1 MGVLNKT
8 NISPHCRTTAV
19 KWENKKG
26 MENHQPE
33 GAAAQT
39 GKDVNR
45 DMEAATNEAGFRFS
59 RDKSS
64 GPERTD

>member
-1 MGVLNKT
+1 MQTK
-8 NISPHCRTTAV
+8 RTV
-19 KWENKKG
+19 RRQD
-26 MENHQPE
+26 QPE
-33 GAAAQT
+33 SAAAQT

-59 RDKSS
+59 WEKSS